1 MVIKE
6 DPLLFLN
13 TNFYSILYIKQN
25 HIFLHMSSRRGVST
39 YISVLLLIVVVI
51 AGGIMIYGYT
61 MGWFGR
67 LGGEGEMGTLSKDEV
82 SASGSTNI
90 ITAYIR
96 NVGSSSVT
104 LDAIYVDGV
113 AIADADVDVNSV
125 AMTTATPIGE
135 GAVAL
140 VAIDASSLTAG
151 TTYEVKLV
159 GVDNTQLV
167 FSVKAD

>member
-1 MVIKE
+1 MERK
-6 DPLLFLN
+6 
-13 TNFYSILYIKQN
+13 
-25 HIFLHMSSRRGVST
+25 GVST

-67 LGGEGEMGTLSKDEV
+67 LGGEGEMGMLSVDEV
-82 SASGSTNI
+82 SADGTSDDV
-90 ITAYIR
+90 TAYVR

-104 LDAIYVDGV
+104 LDAVYIDGV
-113 AIADADVDVNSV
+113 AIVNTAVSVDGTLMSVSDVPIAEGSV
-125 AMTTATPIGE
+125 AVVVIDG
-135 GAVAL
+135 GA
-140 VAIDASSLTAG
+140 LTSG
-151 TTYEVKLV
+151 TTYQVKLV

>member
-1 MVIKE
+1 MERK
-6 DPLLFLN
+6 
-13 TNFYSILYIKQN
+13 
-25 HIFLHMSSRRGVST
+25 GVST

-51 AGGIMIYGYT
+51 AGGILIYGYT

-67 LGGEGEMGTLSKDEV
+67 LGGEGEMGILSVDEV
-82 SASGSTNI
+82 SASGTTNL

-104 LDAIYVDGV
+104 IDAVYVDGAV
-113 AIADADVDVNSV
+113 IANADVLVNTV
-125 AMTTATPIGE
+125 DLDTATPITE
-135 GAVAL
+135 GSVGN
-140 VAIDASSLTAG
+140 VVIDATALTSG
-151 TTYEVKLV
+151 TTYEVKIV